1 MRPEM
6 YSGMEVL
13 TQDPEMI
20 ANVPEND
27 SQDKV
32 TLGPTTQQ
40 ELLHGISVQM
50 VQSKHGSIS

>member
-32 TLGPTTQQ
+32 TLGPITQQ
-40 ELLHGISVQM
+40 EPLHGISVQM
-50 VQSKHGSIS
+50 I